1 MIYIIPSTRIFEK
14 KFKRKGIGGKE
25 KVLILK
31 RETYVLTRVFERERK
46 ERGILKAQSKDIRT
60 VCILFV
66 FVAFGGAE
74 YDIYTYI
81 KMDETM
87 HDKKYHPVLNHPPLG
102 TGNFGQARLMFETKT
117 GKKVAIKYIPRGKKL
132 DENVVR

>member
-25 KVLILK
+25 KVLISK
-31 RETYVLTRVFERERK
+31 RETYVLARVFERERER

-66 FVAFGGAE
+66 FSAFGFAE
-74 YDIYTYI
+74 YAYKNGRDI
-81 KMDETM
+81 
-87 HDKKYHPVLNHPPLG
+87 
-102 TGNFGQARLMFETKT
+102 AR
-117 GKKVAIKYIPRGKKL
+117 
-132 DENVVR
+132 

>member
-81 KMDETM
+81 KMDETL